1 LGTLL
6 LQKYYIPMT
15 PSDFII
21 REIKP
26 QDNTEMAKVIRE
38 VLIELGAPKV
48 GTAYEDKATDEMY
61 ETYQKER
68 AGYFVVEHNGVVV
81 GGAGFAQLDNFE
93 GNICE
98 LQKMYFL
105 PVARGKGIGSKLINF
120 CLNKAR
126 EQGFKQCYLETLPYM
141 KAATTLYRKNGF
153 IYLKEPL
160 GNTGHYSCNV
170 WMLKD
175 L

>member
-1 LGTLL
+1 
-6 LQKYYIPMT
+6 MT

-21 REIKP
+21 REIKL
-26 QDNTEMAKVIRE
+26 QDNTEMANVIRE

-48 GTAYEDKATDEMY
+48 GTAYEDKATDAMY
-61 ETYQKER
+61 ENYQKDK
-68 AGYFVVEHNGVVV
+68 AGYFVVEYQGIIV

-105 PVARGKGIGSKLINF
+105 PIARGKGIGSKLINF
-120 CLNKAR
+120 CMNKAKK
-126 EQGFKQCYLETLPYM
+126 QGFKQCYLETLPYM

-153 IYLKEPL
+153 IDLEEPL